1 VPGHGVVTPRQE
13 LIKYRDTS
21 IRLRNRVHT
30 MMTQNRTKPEIAK
43 MLTDEFHYG
52 QFHIDF
58 SLDGLMAE
66 LK

>member
-1 VPGHGVVTPRQE
+1 MN
-13 LIKYRDTS
+13 
-21 IRLRNRVHT
+21 IRTRNRVHT
-30 MMTQNRTKPEIAK
+30 MLTQNKSRAEIAK
-43 MLTDEFHYG
+43 MLTDEFHYA